1 MKTTISDVDMKICV
15 AAINHHTYPTPHRIT
30 LKQLFDNYKDIPKPQ
45 GWTMSENIGL
55 NIEKKH
61 GIQRIASWLLGNTL
75 HSYEMRLKLF
85 SLLQQTTLDGYYPI
99 QMIPLLNRLR
109 ADYSREKRSKRD
121 LMPGEWGYI
130 GWAILNYVEDKGF
143 ARYTEMENFY
153 QTQLRGFDKHT
164 KGGSFI
170 HHLNNLKREDPN
182 RRCKRYLHKSDNG
195 GMWETLYL

>member
-1 MKTTISDVDMKICV
+1 MKDVMDRVDLLMCSV
-15 AAINHHTYPTPHRIT
+15 AINHHTYPNPQRIT
-30 LKQLFDNYKDIPKPQ
+30 LKQLFHSYKDIPKPE
-45 GWTMSENIGL
+45 GWTLAENVGL
-55 NIEKKH
+55 NVEKRH
-61 GIQRIASWLLGNTL
+61 AIQRLASWSMTNTL
-75 HSYEMRLKLF
+75 YPQRMRFELF

-109 ADYSREKRSKRD
+109 ADYSRDKRSKRD

-130 GWAILNYVEDKGF
+130 GWSILNYVEDKGF
-143 ARYTEMENFY
+143 ATYTEMETFY

-170 HHLNNLKREDPN
+170 HHLNNLKREDPK
-182 RRCKRYLHKSDNG
+182 RRCKRYLHKSDNE

>member
-1 MKTTISDVDMKICV
+1 MKKVMDKVELHICS
-15 AAINHHTYPTPHRIT
+15 AAINHHTYPNPQRIT

-45 GWTMSENIGL
+45 GWTLAENVGL
-55 NIEKKH
+55 DLEKKH
-61 GIQRIASWLLGNTL
+61 GIQRLASWILSNTL
-75 HSYEMRLKLF
+75 HSYQMRLEMF

-109 ADYSREKRSKRD
+109 ADYNREKRSRKD

-130 GWAILNYVEDKGF
+130 SWAILNYVEDKGF

-170 HHLNNLKREDPN
+170 HHLNNLKREEPN
-182 RRCKRYLHKSDNG
+182 RRCKRYLHKSDNQ